1 MPLHEPADQAVGHVE
16 TPDAEPLVSVV
27 IPTYRRPDLLH
38 RCLRAI
44 GVQQFGAG
52 TFEVIVADDGCQ
64 PEVER
69 LVQELNGAWPRCT
82 LRYLPV
88 PDTQGPAGARNA
100 GWRIARASVIAF
112 TDDDTIPD
120 PGWLREGCRA
130 LSTSPQ
136 CCAITGRV
144 VVPLPARPTDH
155 QRDTGGLATA
165 EFVTANCFVR
175 KEALLKVG
183 GFDERFTRAWR
194 EDSDLQFRLLQQ
206 VGPIGTAHG
215 AMVVHPVRPAPWG
228 SSIAAQSKVFF
239 DALLYKKHPRWYRE
253 RIRPI
258 PPWHYYV
265 SVLGLLVALVAA
277 LAGHAAMAWS
287 GFGVWF
293 VLTAW
298 FCCRRLRG
306 AALTP
311 SHVAEM
317 IATSILIPPL
327 SLYWRLRGALAF
339 KVGFL

>member
-1 MPLHEPADQAVGHVE
+1 MPDSEAMRG
-16 TPDAEPLVSVV
+16 AEPLVSVV

-38 RCLRAI
+38 RCLRAL
-44 GVQQFGAG
+44 GAQQFGAG

-69 LVQELNGAWPRCT
+69 LVTWLDGKWPRCS
-82 LRYLPV
+82 LRYVPV
-88 PDTQGPAGARNA
+88 PDTQGPAAARNR
-100 GWRIARASVIAF
+100 GWRLARATVVAF
-112 TDDDTIPD
+112 TDDDTIPEPD
-120 PGWLREGCRA
+120 WLREGCRA
-130 LSTSPQ
+130 LTTAPE
-136 CCAITGRV
+136 CCAMTGRV
-144 VVPLPARPTDH
+144 VVPLPERPTDH
-155 QRDTGGLATA
+155 QRDTGGLAHA

-175 KEALLKVG
+175 KEALVKVG

-206 VGPIGTAHG
+206 VGPIGNAHQ
-215 AMVVHPVRPAPWG
+215 AVVVHPVRPAPWG

-253 RIRPI
+253 RIRPR

-265 SVLGLLVALVAA
+265 AVLALMTAPLAA
-277 LAGHAAMAWS
+277 LAGSAGVAWIALAI
-287 GFGVWF
+287 WLA
-293 VLTAW
+293 LTAW
-298 FCCRRLRG
+298 FCWHRLRG

-317 IATSILIPPL
+317 IATSIVIPPL